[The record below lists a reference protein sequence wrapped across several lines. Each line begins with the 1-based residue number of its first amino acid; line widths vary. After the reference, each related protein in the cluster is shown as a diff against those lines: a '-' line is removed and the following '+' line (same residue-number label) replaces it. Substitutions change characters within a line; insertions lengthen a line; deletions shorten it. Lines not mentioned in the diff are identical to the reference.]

1 MEKKDYTE
9 LGIGFLVGAL
19 VGGVFALLYAPKKG
33 SETREIIRNKAV
45 EVRDNAGRFVSKVA
59 QRAKRG

>member
-1 MEKKDYTE
+1 MERKDYTE

-45 EVRDNAGRFVSKVA
+45 EVRDTVRDNAGKFI
-59 QRAKRG
+59 KRVK

>member
-1 MEKKDYTE
+1 MERKDYTE

-33 SETREIIRNKAV
+33 SETRAIIREKAT
-45 EVRDNAGRFVSKVA
+45 EIRDNVRDNAGKFIKHG
-59 QRAKRG
+59 K

>member
-33 SETREIIRNKAV
+33 SETRAIIKEKASNI
-45 EVRDNAGRFVSKVA
+45 RDRAGKFI
-59 QRAKRG
+59 KRGR